1 MGIGYDSL
9 VAAKKKAG
17 ARGGRRKG
25 AGRKPV
31 LKSPVRLTTFLEEA
45 ALNKLR
51 SEAEAKDISVG
62 ELLRSVVATHLKR
75 RRK

>member
-1 MGIGYDSL
+1 M
-9 VAAKKKAG
+9 
-17 ARGGRRKG
+17 
-25 AGRKPV
+25 

-62 ELLRSVVATHLKR
+62 ELLRSVVAAHLKR